1 VVDENLLSQLYSSR
15 LEELRELAVEND
27 ISKTGN
33 VEQLRARLINQ
44 LALSGTDLS
53 WESLQEMSNTELG
66 DMLGIFGIKRSGSI
80 KEKRQRLWLHI
91 NHDPKKLNPET
102 IADATRESLH
112 ELCKALELPRSGSK
126 QQLFARVAGVLA
138 AQEGAWGKV
147 KRSLKR
153 GSTSVRIPQSVR
165 TQSPASVEENPGSVS
180 EDIAVISEV
189 ATESVDVE
197 ELAELLGEPDI
208 IADDDPEGIIEP
220 EQVVTIE
227 SQVTIDEGT
236 GSAIIELDT
245 RIAELHSHIREFL
258 LISREHDA
266 NDVAAFVEDLGSHGF
281 QVNHSLVR
289 DRILSEIT
297 SMAERRDAETDASG
311 QAPGSWRERKAL
323 RRLEECR
330 AMLLDAL
337 DSILDSD
344 GGDIALSRVRFETTA
359 AEMGLDME
367 LPGISGRV
375 HGLFDLQLS
384 LRENEE
390 SMDPVT
396 ARRHRAMEVLYRGTQ
411 DVSGD
416 AIRTLQR
423 FEEQIENFERVVE
436 TLVRRAEGQFGPVE
450 HALLIRFL
458 ERRGWDAGHPEVR
471 PRAIAAAG
479 VLAAAMG
486 YINPEEVPGLP
497 TALSLDPDKVS
508 DVVDSLRSLLT
519 EMGRSAPTQDSVAH
533 GVPAEASAQ
542 AEEITSI
549 SRVRGKLDQA
559 DELLG
564 KLSRGFDAEAGE

>member
-1 VVDENLLSQLYSSR
+1 MVDENLLSQLYSSR

-165 TQSPASVEENPGSVS
+165 TQSPAPVEENPGSVS